1 MRCRMYSW
9 RTLARRGLTTG
20 LYADGALGRPASIA
34 ASAGVTSRTD
44 LPKYTRAALSKPYA
58 RWPR

>member
-20 LYADGALGRPASIA
+20 LYADGALGRPASMA

-44 LPKYTRAALSKPYA
+44 LPKYTRAALSKP
-58 RWPR
+58 